1 MDIKNIILIVG
12 VTVSGFI
19 ALLLNENSID
29 ENWMVHCLSCIG

>member
-1 MDIKNIILIVG
+1 MDVKNIILIVG
-12 VTVSGFI
+12 VTAAGFT